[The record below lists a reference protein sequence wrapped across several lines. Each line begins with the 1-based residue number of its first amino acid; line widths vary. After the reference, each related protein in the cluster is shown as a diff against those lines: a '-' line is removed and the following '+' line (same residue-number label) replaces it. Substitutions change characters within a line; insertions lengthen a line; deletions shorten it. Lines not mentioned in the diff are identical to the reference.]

1 MSNINGILGSYV
13 ASAVSTPKTET
24 KAETKKESKKETKAS
39 EKEEQGAVYEKS
51 TSEKKATYSINKM
64 SAEDRAAIVE
74 QMKQDQVNRKQ
85 QLCDLVNQML
95 SKQADASNLA
105 SLFSPE
111 NLKNVSPEAIAQAK
125 EDVSEDGYWG
135 VKQTSQRLF
144 DFASALAGDDVEKMK
159 EMQKAMEKGFKQ
171 ATKAWGEELPSICK
185 DTIDAANKL
194 FDEYYKSKETN

>member
-1 MSNINGILGSYV
+1 MSNINGILGSYA
-13 ASAVSTPKTET
+13 ASAVSTSKTET
-24 KAETKKESKKETKAS
+24 KAEAKKEAKKETKAS

-95 SKQADASNLA
+95 SKQAGTSKLA

-194 FDEYYKSKETN
+194 FDEYYKSKETK